1 MFVSKEFHI
10 TTTKSLEI
18 IDITDEVKKFLNEHQ
33 CKNGLVN
40 VFTRHT
46 TATIKVNEFEE
57 GFAKDLKIR
66 CDKHVP
72 ADSFYHH
79 NDLPNRDPKTMYTDK
94 EESLDGHSHIRYLLL
109 GATSET
115 LPVKAGEMLL

>member
-1 MFVSKEFHI
+1 MFVSKEIHV
-10 TTTKSLEI
+10 TTKKPLEI
-18 IDITDEVKKFLNEHQ
+18 INITDEVKKFLVEHH
-33 CKNGLVN
+33 CKDGLVN

-46 TATIKVNEFEE
+46 TATIKIKEFED
-57 GFAKDLKIR
+57 GFAKDLQIR

-72 ADSFYHH
+72 ADCFYHH

-94 EESLDGHSHIRYLLL
+94 AESLDGHSHIRYLLL

-115 LPVKAGEMLL
+115 IPVKEGKMLL